1 MLGASVGFADDSPP
15 ARIPSGPD
23 SRPTITLGQYT
34 DDAGS
39 AARSDSAPRAA
50 NDIMF
55 PPGSVGSGADGL
67 AMTGVASIHLTFGR
81 RTPAELPIGGRMC
94 FYRPFLFGEGNCHGH
109 FFGFGLYSFALAMK
123 SAPAAPTSTAF
134 TG

>member
-15 ARIPSGPD
+15 AAD
-23 SRPTITLGQYT
+23 SVRPGFTAYQDPGQYT

-55 PPGSVGSGADGL
+55 PPGSVGSGVDGL